1 MKHSSMKLF
10 LGLILFFGGVLVRA
24 QQISITGSLQT
35 VSGKPVAH
43 ASVWVKDT
51 TATLISYTVS
61 DSLGHFS
68 LDVSA
73 HADPSGMRIEINHLG
88 YKSMQYRMQPNKT
101 HYIITMEEQAI
112 DLAAVEVKSPPKI
125 QQRNDTLSYD
135 VPSFTKATDRT
146 IGDVLKHMPGI
157 EVEESGQIKYNG
169 QNISNFYIDGDD
181 LLNDR
186 YNIGTKTIPH
196 GMVQNVEV
204 LENHQP
210 ISVLRDKT
218 QSDDVA
224 LNLKIKESAKLK
236 LNGQLKAGGG
246 IPGLYDAELNSIL
259 FNKEHKMLYVAQAN
273 NVGRDLATDFTA
285 FQAEKR
291 LQAQDNRRPEALLS
305 GRTIAAPTIPK
316 AYYYLNNSASF
327 SANNSMNLK
336 NGYQL
341 KSNINLWH
349 DKSEMQYHSYNEL
362 YLDGDTIAY
371 QEMQDMNN
379 KPLMV
384 NTTIQLKANKE
395 NYYFSNA
402 LQLAYAYEEEN
413 AWLTSNGSALQQQLK
428 STQYDFSNTLEY
440 IPELPNKNILQLN
453 WYLNHFKQPQS
464 LSISPGINEAVLND
478 SLPYAAAAQWVETP
492 TWFNHITA
500 SYRIPKGQIQ
510 QNYTWGLKNEWQH
523 LQSALTLT
531 QLQGEQTPF
540 EGTPANHLFW
550 NRHSFSISATYEYEH
565 GPWACNLTLPF
576 AWQYVQYKDDG
587 FMLNELDRRLL
598 FNPFWRLKYYL
609 NQEDYLSLHYAFN
622 NRIGSINDIYQ
633 GAILTNYRNLQQN
646 DTVLQTKEIHNT
658 GLRCNFQRSLQML
671 FINAG
676 INFSHTH
683 ANTINYLEITD
694 DISQIVQL
702 PYQNS
707 IRTWQ
712 ANGGISKYLF
722 DIGIR
727 AGCSVTWDET
737 HYSQFLNGQLLPFSN
752 QSFTLTPSL
761 ETQLF
766 DQVSLN
772 YDGKFTWTMSKLLDD
787 NGQLPKRQIKQFDQ
801 QVTINYVPFT
811 NTFIK
816 LSGRQLVNQQPN
828 ATATHYFFTDLGVR
842 YAINPWKADVELT
855 IANITNLRYYE
866 TYSLLANQFHYSQ
879 YELRGRTAML
889 KLSIT
894 L

>member
-1 MKHSSMKLF
+1 MKKF
-10 LGLILFFGGVLVRA
+10 IGLIPFFGCLLTQA
-24 QQISITGSLQT
+24 QQISITGTLQT
-35 VSGKPVAH
+35 TSENPVAH

-68 LDVSA
+68 IDLSA
-73 HADPSGMRIEINHLG
+73 HANPSGMLIEINHLG
-88 YKSMQYRMQPNKT
+88 YKSIRYPIQPNKT
-101 HYIITMEEQAI
+101 NYIITLEEQAI
-112 DLAAVEVKSPPKI
+112 DLATVEVKSPPKI
-125 QQRNDTLSYD
+125 QLRNDTLRYD
-135 VPSFTKATDRT
+135 VQSFTKGSDRT

-196 GMVQNVEV
+196 DMVQNVEV
-204 LENHQP
+204 LQNHQP
-210 ISVLRDKT
+210 ISVLRDKM
-218 QSDDVA
+218 QSDDIA

-259 FNKEHKMLYVAQAN
+259 FNKEHKMLYVAKAN
-273 NVGRDLATDFTA
+273 NVGKDLATDFTA

-291 LQAQDNRRPEALLS
+291 LQAQDNRRPDALLS
-305 GRTIAAPTIPK
+305 GGTIAAPTIPK
-316 AYYYLNNSASF
+316 AYYYFNNSISF
-327 SANNSMNLK
+327 SANNLMNLK

-349 DKSEMQYHSYNEL
+349 DRNDMQYHSTTEL
-362 YLDGDTIAY
+362 YLNDDTIAY
-371 QEMQDMNN
+371 REMQDLNN

-384 NTTIQLKANKE
+384 NTAIQLKANKDH
-395 NYYFSNA
+395 YYFSNI
-402 LQLAYAYEEEN
+402 LQMEYEHEQGN
-413 AWLTSNGSALQQQLK
+413 SWLTSNDRALQQLLK

-440 IPELPNKNILQLN
+440 IPELKNKNILQFN
-453 WYLNHFKQPQS
+453 WYLNYYKQPQT
-464 LSISPGINEAVLND
+464 LSITPGINEAVLND
-478 SLPYAAAAQWVETP
+478 SLPYASAAQWAETP

-500 SYRIPKGQIQ
+500 SYRIPKGKIK

-523 LQSALTLT
+523 VQSALILT
-531 QLQGEQTPF
+531 QLSGRQTPF

-550 NRHSFSISATYEYEH
+550 NRHNFSISAAYEYEH
-565 GPWACNLTLPF
+565 GPWECNLTLPF

-587 FMLNELDRRLL
+587 FMLDELDKRLL
-598 FNPFWRLKYYL
+598 FNPFWRLKYYT
-609 NQEDYLSLHYAFN
+609 NQEDYFSLHYAFN

-646 DTVLQTKEIHNT
+646 HTALQTKEIHNAD
-658 GLRCNFQRSLQML
+658 LRYNFQRSLQML

-676 INFSHTH
+676 INYSHTH

-694 DISQIVQL
+694 DISQVVQL

-707 IRTWQ
+707 IRAWE
-712 ANGGISKYLF
+712 ANAGISKYLF

-727 AGCSVTWDET
+727 AGCGVTWNET
-737 HYSQFLNGQLLPFSN
+737 RYSQFLNDQLLPFSN
-752 QSFTLTPSL
+752 QSLALTPSL

-766 DQVSLN
+766 DQISLN
-772 YDGKFTWTMSKLLDD
+772 YDGKLTWTTSKLLDA
-787 NGQLPKRQIKQFDQ
+787 NGHLPERQIKQLDQ
-801 QVTINYVPFT
+801 QASVSYVPFM

-816 LSGRQLVNQQPN
+816 LSGRQLINQQPN

-842 YAINPWKADVELT
+842 YAINPWKADIELT
-855 IANITNLRYYE
+855 ITNITNLKYYE

-879 YELRGRTAML
+879 YELRGRMALL